1 MSDREQPATHHTGD
15 HDPTACAR
23 AWQTLRMA
31 HDRVAE
37 RLSTELAESCGLVLN
52 EFDALLYLRMHPEE
66 PVRIGALR
74 QAVSLS
80 QPALSRLVARLESR
94 GLLTRSEATD
104 DARSSLVGLTPAG
117 TALID
122 RAIEIHARTV
132 HEALTGKITAVEQA
146 ELLKVLSRITV

>member
-1 MSDREQPATHHTGD
+1 
-15 HDPTACAR
+15 
-23 AWQTLRMA
+23 
-31 HDRVAE
+31 
-37 RLSTELAESCGLVLN
+37 
-52 EFDALLYLRMHPEE
+52 
-66 PVRIGALR
+66 
-74 QAVSLS
+74 
-80 QPALSRLVARLESR
+80 
-94 GLLTRSEATD
+94 LTRSEATD